1 MMSTST
7 EPIIVIGA
15 GVIGL
20 SCATVLQ
27 SRYPKAAI
35 TIIAAEFPDAR
46 LPSVDY
52 ASVWAGAHYR
62 PIPPS
67 TPQLRDEAQLAFR
80 TAEIMKKIARDSPEA
95 GVAIMQGVEYLESP
109 AEEVLSLRT
118 GDAYAGPGDEFRILD
133 KSELPEGVNWGC
145 GYHTYAVNVEIYCQ
159 WLLDQFIAK
168 GGKARQH
175 RLSNATE
182 AFELVQGNG
191 RGNTKTVVNCSGR
204 NFDQDPKMKIIR
216 GQTVL
221 VKQQYHKT
229 ITRQNRDGSWTF
241 LIPRP
246 RGGGTIVGGTKEIG
260 DPDEKARPETRS
272 KLLQLCVEAFPDFV
286 DSIEKFDVVK
296 DNVGRRPW
304 REGGIRIEIESLNQD
319 RRVIHG
325 YGAGGRGYELSW
337 GVAEKVVE
345 LVRSSSSVNARL

>member
-1 MMSTST
+1 MTSTST
-7 EPIIVIGA
+7 EPIVVIGA

-27 SRYPKAAI
+27 SRYPKSAI

-46 LPSVDY
+46 LPSADY
-52 ASVWAGAHYR
+52 ASAWAGAHYR

-67 TPQLRDEAQLAFR
+67 TQQLRDEAQLAFR
-80 TAEIMKKIARDSPEA
+80 TAEIMKEIARDSPEA

-109 AEEVLSLRT
+109 AEDVLSLRA
-118 GDAYAGPGDEFRILD
+118 GDVYAGPGDEFRILD
-133 KSELPEGVNWGC
+133 KSELPEGVKWGC
-145 GYHTYAVNVEIYCQ
+145 GYQTYAVNVQIYCQ
-159 WLLDQFIAK
+159 WLLDRFIAK
-168 GGKARQH
+168 GGKVLQH

-182 AFELVQGNG
+182 AFEFVQRNG
-191 RGNTKTVVNCSGR
+191 GGDVKTVINCSGR

-229 ITRQNRDGSWTF
+229 ITRQNCDGGWAF

-246 RGGGTIVGGTKEIG
+246 RGGGTIIGGTKEIG

-272 KLLQLCVEAFPDFV
+272 KLFRQCVEAFPDFV
-286 DSIEKFDVVK
+286 DSIEKFEVVK

-304 REGGIRIEIESLNQD
+304 REGGIRTEFESLD
-319 RRVIHG
+319 RGRRVIHG

-337 GVAEKVVE
+337 GVAERVVE
-345 LVRSSSSVNARL
+345 LVRCSSSVASRL